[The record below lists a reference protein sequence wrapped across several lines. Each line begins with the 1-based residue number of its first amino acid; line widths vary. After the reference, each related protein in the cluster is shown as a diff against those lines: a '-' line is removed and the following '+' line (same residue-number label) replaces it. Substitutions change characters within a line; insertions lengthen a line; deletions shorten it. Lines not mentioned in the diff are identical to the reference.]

1 MRYLLPVILLL
12 TGCASIPKSPT
23 IIEAPKVQRS
33 PLQNQL
39 IGLPAPVNPRMTVAV
54 YAFQDKT
61 GARKTADNYASFSA
75 AVTQGAEVWLI
86 DSLKLAGNGK
96 WFQVLERASLDNLVK
111 ERQLISQTRESFFG
125 KDAEKLTPM
134 LFAGIIAEG
143 GIIGYDS
150 NILTGGAGANVLG
163 ISANTQYRKDVVT
176 VSLRFISVGTGEV
189 LVTTATTKTILS
201 VAATGNLFKF
211 YEHGVTP
218 VESELG
224 LTANEPN
231 TIAIRSAI
239 DQAVIEIIAE
249 GKRAGLWNYK

>member
-1 MRYLLPVILLL
+1 MKYIIPVILLL
-12 TGCASIPKSPT
+12 TGCASITKSPN
-23 IIEAPKVQRS
+23 ILEAPRLQRS
-33 PLQNQL
+33 PLEKQL
-39 IGLPAPVNPRMTVAV
+39 IGLPNPVNSKMTIAV

-61 GARKTADNYASFSA
+61 GARKTVDNYASFSA

-86 DSLKLAGNGK
+86 DSLKLAGNGS
-96 WFQVLERASLDNLVK
+96 WFQVLERASLDNIIK
-111 ERQLISQTRESFFG
+111 ERQLISQTRESFYG
-125 KDAEKLTPM
+125 RDAEKLPPM

-163 ISANTQYRKDVVT
+163 ISGSTQYRKDVVT
-176 VSLRFISVGTGEV
+176 VSLRFISVTTGEV
-189 LVTTATTKTILS
+189 LVSVATTKTILS

-239 DQAVIEIIAE
+239 DQAVIEIITE
-249 GKRAGLWNYK
+249 GKRAGLWSHK